1 MTKKAVQQKDIF
13 QLEQLL
19 DFEPVLDGLEVLENV
34 FPPIAATFDEDA
46 RRDLPDLLD
55 DPREAEDIYARF
67 SMLVTLL
74 ESSRS
79 LDDITAKV
87 DETYQVVQQQY
98 EENMRAVF
106 ALTKPFEKVARALN
120 LLYINAGG
128 DAKVAIIPVSAS
140 KFADSANPKHFEEM
154 RHYMRQKYYAWM
166 MDDSPFYITY
176 VGDIGSKSAMDM
188 MAMAAQETRAIAVVD
203 IREMSSAKAVMDYAD
218 RLKIAGIP
226 AHHAHLVVPGTWVY
240 AHGAFDVEYR
250 TDDQGRLQRMEKQMA
265 VPAAGAI
272 IGKLLEVRPGV
283 YITGLEKSAIVGIEG
298 VKVAYDLQ
306 RVEAKQWDER
316 GLIQIEPYGHIQG
329 ATTANKSNNYDLR
342 KFPKVDVANA
352 LLKDLVQF
360 CNNKAYSKW
369 GEKHRR
375 DFKQEIEIYLNRR
388 MKHDL
393 IEGYDINKIAYDIHE
408 ENVDIDITIH
418 FFEVADEFD
427 INLHG
432 AKGAI
437 DLKKDERK

>member
-1 MTKKAVQQKDIF
+1 MTKKAVQMETLELK
-13 QLEQLL
+13 QLFE
-19 DFEPVLDGLEVLENV
+19 FEPVLEGLEALENV
-34 FPPIAATFDEDA
+34 FPPIAVTFDEDA
-46 RRDLPDLLD
+46 RRDLPDLLS
-55 DPREAEDIYARF
+55 DPQDAEDVYAKF

-74 ESSRS
+74 ESSNN
-79 LDDITAKV
+79 LDDIKAKV
-87 DETYQVVQQQY
+87 DETYQAVQQQY
-98 EENMRAVF
+98 EENMQAVF
-106 ALTKPFEKVARALN
+106 AQTKPFEKTMRSLN
-120 LLYINAGG
+120 LLYMNAGG
-128 DAKVAIIPVSAS
+128 DAKVAVIPVNAS
-140 KFADSANPKHFEEM
+140 KFADSVNPKHFEEM

-176 VGDIGSKSAMDM
+176 IGDIGSKSAMDM

-218 RLKIAGIP
+218 RVKIAGIP
-226 AHHAHLVVPGTWVY
+226 AHLAHLIVPGTWIY
-240 AHGAFDVEYR
+240 AHGAFDVEYK
-250 TDDQGRLQRMEKQMA
+250 TGVNGRLERVEKQMA
-265 VPAAGAI
+265 VPAASAI

-283 YITGLEKSAIVGIEG
+283 YITGLEKSAIVGING

-306 RVEAKQWDER
+306 RVEAKQWDDR
-316 GLIQIEPYGHIQG
+316 GIIQIEPYGHIQG
-329 ATTANKSNNYDLR
+329 AATANKSNNYDLR

-369 GEKHRR
+369 GEKYRR
-375 DFKQEIEIYLNRR
+375 EFQREIEIYLNRR

-393 IEGYDINKIAYDIHE
+393 IEGYTINKIAYDIHE
-408 ENVDIDITIH
+408 ENVDIDITIN

-432 AKGAI
+432 PKGTI
-437 DLKKDERK
+437 DFKNEEKK